1 MQLHADF
8 FLFKKD
14 LKKVTKSIEIITF
27 AQNLQKNPLI

>member
-14 LKKVTKSIEIITF
+14 LKKVTKSIEISIF
-27 AQNLQKNPLI
+27 APNFKNS